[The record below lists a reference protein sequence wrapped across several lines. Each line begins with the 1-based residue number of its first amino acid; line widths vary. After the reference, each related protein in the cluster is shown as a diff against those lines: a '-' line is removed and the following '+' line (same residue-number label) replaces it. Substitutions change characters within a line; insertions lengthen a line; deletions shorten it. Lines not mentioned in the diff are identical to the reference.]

1 MNAARGSSARTLVMS
16 GAKLSAQKQA
26 VFQEM
31 VWCLMGNLQDAHW
44 RDMLDPATPLGRWIR
59 DRYERLAAAGEDPV
73 SLLAQSATVDLFIQN
88 VHPLVR
94 PDGPA
99 QAQGRREAGSNRP
112 GGSGDLA

>member
-31 VWCLMGNLQDAHW
+31 VWRLMGNLQDAHW

-59 DRYERLAAAGEDPV
+59 ERYDRLAAAGEDTV
-73 SLLAQSATVDLFIQN
+73 SLLAQSAAVDLFIQN
-88 VHPLVR
+88 VHPLA
-94 PDGPA
+94 GA
-99 QAQGRREAGSNRP
+99 GGRARGEGAGDRDEDS
-112 GGSGDLA
+112 A